1 MGETENR
8 LQDRRK
14 MIFRASALLLVCAI
28 GVHAYSSGYSSGSS
42 FSSGYN
48 SAASTPTP
56 APTPA
61 AAKATYKITAS
72 VKLAGITKA
81 QFTTAAQTSFKEVVA
96 ANTGSICGTSGTAV
110 CTSADVTIISFSR
123 RSGLTVKFEIGVHS
137 SAKATA
143 GAATLTSYVS
153 SPAFA
158 TALKAKPGLSGV
170 TGVTVVSAPKASK
183 ADGSKIAGAS
193 NMAVVTIAS
202 VACVLLG
209 FTRQH

>member
-1 MGETENR
+1 MGKTENSI

-137 SAKATA
+137 SA
-143 GAATLTSYVS
+143 Y
-153 SPAFA
+153 A